1 MNAGCPQSV
10 RHPIVTED
18 LDQILSAPLPWEV
31 FSGTS
36 VLITGASGLL
46 GGYCCE
52 VLLRLNETN
61 RLAVPVKVIAVS
73 RGPHSLTRRF
83 SAYAGRPDLVLLPGD
98 VCAHL
103 PAWDGAA
110 DYVIHGASPAS
121 PAAMAADLLGT
132 FEANVSGTRNML
144 KLAQAKQARKF
155 LFLSS
160 GAVYGNMPPEVHS
173 IGEKDFGTLDPMT
186 ARAAYDE
193 GKRAGETLCRLY
205 ADTFGLSASS
215 ARIAHTYGPGLKADD
230 GRSFADFITAAAE
243 GRPLVLNSDG
253 SAIRYFCY
261 VSDTTA
267 GLFTILLLGESGQ
280 AYNLGSETER
290 CSIRE
295 LARLIADLFP
305 ERGLRIVF
313 PKQVLNT
320 RQAEVTSRQ
329 IPIPFNTSK
338 LQALGW
344 AERIPLAQGLR
355 RTIVSYETRETE

>member
-1 MNAGCPQSV
+1 MKADCRYSV

-18 LDQILSAPLPWEV
+18 LDQILSVPLPWEV

-36 VLITGASGLL
+36 VLISGASGLL
-46 GGYCCE
+46 GSYCCE
-52 VLLRLNETN
+52 VLLRLNEIN
-61 RLAVPVKVIAVS
+61 RLAAPVKVIAVS
-73 RGPHSLTRRF
+73 RNLQSSARRF
-83 SAYAGRPDLVLLPGD
+83 SAYAGRPDLVLLQGD
-98 VCAHL
+98 VCTGL
-103 PAWDGAA
+103 PAWDEAA
-110 DYVIHGASPAS
+110 DYVLHGASPAS
-121 PAAMAADLLGT
+121 PTAMAADLLGT

-173 IGEKDFGTLDPMT
+173 IGENDFGALDPLT

-193 GKRAGETLCRLY
+193 GKRAGETLCWLY
-205 ADTFGLSASS
+205 ADKFGLSASS

-261 VSDTTA
+261 LSDTTA

-280 AYNLGSETER
+280 AYNLGSATEC

-295 LARLIADLFP
+295 LAQLITDLFP
-305 ERGLRIVF
+305 ERGLRITF
-313 PKQVLNT
+313 PEQVPTT
-320 RQAEVTSRQ
+320 RQAGVTSRQ

-338 LQALGW
+338 LKALGW
-344 AERIPLAQGLR
+344 MDRIKLAPGLR
-355 RTIVSYETRETE
+355 RTILSYEPRETE